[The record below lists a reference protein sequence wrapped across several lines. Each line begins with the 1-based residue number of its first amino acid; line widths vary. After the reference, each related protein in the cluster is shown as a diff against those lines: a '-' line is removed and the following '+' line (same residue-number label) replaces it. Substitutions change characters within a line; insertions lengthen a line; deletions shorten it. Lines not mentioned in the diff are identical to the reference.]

1 MGTNTQTQGG
11 CISLL
16 FGLALW
22 IGGSAVVGLTTCGV
36 IVFLGHFALKLI
48 GVE

>member
-1 MGTNTQTQGG
+1 MQNTTETSNG